1 MNLLPCFISSIW
13 LLLYL
18 TASSCRPVSVKGFY
32 GDDIVLP
39 CKYDWRYHGKC
50 EICWMK
56 GDIPASG
63 CGDEIIA
70 TDGDRV
76 TRRTSSKYTLRGDIQ
91 KGDVSLTIIKAGQN
105 DSGKYGCRVHVP
117 GWFND
122 KKITV
127 HVSIAEEPVSTAAP
141 AAPGENSSLSSSTET
156 VTSEPLISVS
166 PTQGIILFYL
176 PLKDIYTLY
185 KIYIDILYRRLS
197 ANISVSQK
205 NLIACFYIF
214 LWSFFPL
221 FMIIIIS
228 GNYTNSSLPVHNRKD
243 DDTSYNMLPGIMVSV
258 LLLLGLG
265 LVAIYLLWKQKTKS
279 RETFDTSQD
288 SVLYS
293 NLNGSVGRNSSVGL
307 NSREMAVENVYQI
320 ESENEYERWS

>member
-18 TASSCRPVSVKGFY
+18 TASSCRAVNVSGFY

-39 CKYDWRYHGKC
+39 CKYDWGYHGKC

-127 HVSIAEEPVSTAAP
+127 DVSLAEEPVSTAAPAAP

-166 PTQGIILFYL
+166 PTQ
-176 PLKDIYTLY
+176 
-185 KIYIDILYRRLS
+185 
-197 ANISVSQK
+197 
-205 NLIACFYIF
+205 
-214 LWSFFPL
+214 
-221 FMIIIIS
+221 